1 MLVLCAHSVQRLWF
15 CVVGCLRGLVVGVAS
30 HVFGKSCLGV
40 YLLTV
45 CVCVCARHSET
56 GARNGESE
64 ECSGV

>member
-45 CVCVCARHSET
+45 WVRVL
-56 GARNGESE
+56 
-64 ECSGV
+64 GVHGW